1 MSQDK
6 KVINRILFSRAQ
18 IVAFGFALVIFT
30 GTVLLM
36 LPISSRTGEVTN
48 FLDSLFTSTSATCV
62 TGLVVVDTFTH
73 WSLFG
78 QIVILCL
85 IQIGGLG
92 VVTITAMLYMFTR
105 KRMSIN
111 MRALIQES
119 IFSSGMNGVVRMLR
133 KIVVRVFIIEGV
145 GAILLCIRFIPE
157 MGILKGTYYGIFHSI
172 SAFCNAGFDIFGYK
186 GEYSSLTS
194 YMHDPLVLYTIMG
207 LIVLGGLGFLVWD
220 DIISKKFKF
229 RKFALHT
236 KIVLISTVVLI
247 AGGTALYMLF
257 ERNYTFAGM
266 SPHDTLMSGLFASIS
281 PRTAG
286 MNSVDLAMMSQP
298 SKMLTCFFMFIGGN
312 SGSTAGGIKTTTLV
326 IMTVY
331 VFSHIFGISGV
342 HIGKRRISEENVNQA
357 SLVLWLN
364 ILLVSL
370 ATLVISATQH
380 VDIGNLM
387 MEVFSAM
394 GTVGLSTGLTRELVP
409 VSQAVIILLMFI
421 GRIGT
426 VTFAVSFKVRKK
438 NPLITYPVEHVNVG

>member
-6 KVINRILFSRAQ
+6 KVINKILFSRAQ
-18 IVAFGFALVIFT
+18 IVAFGFALVILT
-30 GTVLLM
+30 GTLLLM
-36 LPISSRTGEVTN
+36 LPISSRTGEVTG

-62 TGLVVVDTFTH
+62 TGLVIADTYTH

-92 VVTITAMLYMFTR
+92 VVTITAMLYILTR

-133 KIVVRVFIIEGV
+133 KIVVRVFIIEGI

-157 MGILKGTYYGIFHSI
+157 LGIIKGTYYGIFHSI
-172 SAFCNAGFDIFGYK
+172 SAFCNAGFDILGFK

-194 YMHDPLVLYTIMG
+194 YMNDPLVLYTIMG

-220 DIISKKFKF
+220 DILTKKFRFK
-229 RKFALHT
+229 KFALHT
-236 KIVLISTVVLI
+236 KIVLVSTIVLI
-247 AGGTALYMLF
+247 ASGTVLYIIF
-257 ERNYTFAGM
+257 ERNNTFADM
-266 SPHDTLMSGLFASIS
+266 SAPQAIMSGMFASIT

-286 MNSVDLAMMSQP
+286 MNSVDLNLMSQP
-298 SKMLTCFFMFIGGN
+298 SKMLTCFLMFIGGN

-331 VFSHIFGISGV
+331 VFSHIFGRSGV
-342 HIGKRRISEENVNQA
+342 HIGKRRISEENINQA

-364 ILLVSL
+364 VMLVSV
-370 ATLVISATQH
+370 ATLIISAIQN
-380 VDIGNLM
+380 VNMGALM
-387 MEVFSAM
+387 LEVFSAM
-394 GTVGLSTGLTRELVP
+394 GTVGLSAGLTRELLP
-409 VSQAVIILLMFI
+409 VSQVVIILLMFI

-438 NPLITYPVEHVNVG
+438 TPLITYPVEHVNVG

>member
-1 MSQDK
+1 
-6 KVINRILFSRAQ
+6 
-18 IVAFGFALVIFT
+18 
-30 GTVLLM
+30 
-36 LPISSRTGEVTN
+36 
-48 FLDSLFTSTSATCV
+48 
-62 TGLVVVDTFTH
+62 
-73 WSLFG
+73 
-78 QIVILCL
+78 
-85 IQIGGLG
+85 
-92 VVTITAMLYMFTR
+92 
-105 KRMSIN
+105 
-111 MRALIQES
+111 
-119 IFSSGMNGVVRMLR
+119 
-133 KIVVRVFIIEGV
+133 
-145 GAILLCIRFIPE
+145 
-157 MGILKGTYYGIFHSI
+157 
-172 SAFCNAGFDIFGYK
+172 
-186 GEYSSLTS
+186 
-194 YMHDPLVLYTIMG
+194 
-207 LIVLGGLGFLVWD
+207 
-220 DIISKKFKF
+220 
-229 RKFALHT
+229 
-236 KIVLISTVVLI
+236 
-247 AGGTALYMLF
+247 MLF

-266 SPHDTLMSGLFASIS
+266 SPHDALMSGLFASIS

>member
-36 LPISSRTGEVTN
+36 LPISSKTGEVTN

-145 GAILLCIRFIPE
+145 
-157 MGILKGTYYGIFHSI
+157 
-172 SAFCNAGFDIFGYK
+172 
-186 GEYSSLTS
+186 
-194 YMHDPLVLYTIMG
+194 
-207 LIVLGGLGFLVWD
+207 
-220 DIISKKFKF
+220 
-229 RKFALHT
+229 
-236 KIVLISTVVLI
+236 
-247 AGGTALYMLF
+247 
-257 ERNYTFAGM
+257 
-266 SPHDTLMSGLFASIS
+266 
-281 PRTAG
+281 
-286 MNSVDLAMMSQP
+286 
-298 SKMLTCFFMFIGGN
+298 
-312 SGSTAGGIKTTTLV
+312 
-326 IMTVY
+326 
-331 VFSHIFGISGV
+331 
-342 HIGKRRISEENVNQA
+342 
-357 SLVLWLN
+357 
-364 ILLVSL
+364 
-370 ATLVISATQH
+370 
-380 VDIGNLM
+380 
-387 MEVFSAM
+387 
-394 GTVGLSTGLTRELVP
+394 
-409 VSQAVIILLMFI
+409 
-421 GRIGT
+421 
-426 VTFAVSFKVRKK
+426 
-438 NPLITYPVEHVNVG
+438 